1 MSVRRFVMGTTL
13 MMVLAAAG
21 VFAAPVAAH
30 DFFPQ
35 SVASGDPRPDSVV
48 LWTRVDALTDE
59 EPKALVLEVATD
71 GSFTNIV
78 ATRELSA
85 WAGNDYCVKVMVDG
99 LQSYQ
104 TYYYRFNYGGEV
116 SPLGRT
122 RTAPAPEAELP
133 IRFAVVYGQD
143 FTGRYYNPY
152 AELLN
157 QHDEDIDFVVHLG
170 DYVYET
176 TGDPSFQD
184 PTEERKVEFEDTEGA
199 IPLGSEE
206 NPFFAAASLANYRTL
221 YRTFRS
227 DEMLQQVHARWPM
240 IVIWDDHEYSNDCW
254 GATATYFSGR
264 EDEFDEQR
272 RRNAEQAFYEWI
284 PTEAGL
290 GDDGLLAV
298 DDSNLYPNSGI
309 YRDFMFGSL
318 LHLVLSDYRTFRPD
332 HLVAEDAFPGTIAV
346 DQDALIQ
353 MLSEPVFEAVKSN
366 FDPYVDM
373 DLLGAA
379 LPILRQTATLI
390 AAQVYMMEN
399 TALDTFS
406 AVRLAEDQLT
416 GNVSTTYVNA
426 LYAGAGLPPPF
437 TPEIQATLPRGI
449 SFMFIGKTA
458 MYSSTGSRLQV
469 MLDTFNLY
477 AAHRYLM
484 TGGAAQEAFGGLQ
497 NAWLQGTLLG
507 SPATWKVLA
516 NSVMM
521 TPLVIDFTNPVIAA
535 MLPPEFPDLL
545 RVRLGL
551 SAEDFNGFPQ
561 KRTELLT
568 VLGLVENAMVLSGD
582 IHASFVTDHGEG
594 VYEFTGSAISSSS
607 YAEMVQSAI
616 ASDPILG
623 QIPGLEELL
632 AHFDALLQISS
643 LDDEHV
649 SPSDILYADTD
660 VDAFVVVEATADAFE
675 VTIHE
680 ISTEHV
686 FTNFYDDP
694 DGLADLFT
702 TTTFTVQDG
711 VLTPGP

>member
-1 MSVRRFVMGTTL
+1 MRGFLRT
-13 MMVLAAAG
+13 AG
-21 VFAAPVAAH
+21 LILVICAVAGAVAAN
-30 DFFPQ
+30 DYFSQ

-48 LWTRVDALTDE
+48 LWSRIDNPDIPDAIQ
-59 EPKALVLEVATD
+59 VEVATD
-71 GSFTNIV
+71 EAFTNV
-78 ATRELSA
+78 VFTRQLTASED
-85 WAGNDYCVKVMVDG
+85 NDWCLKVRVEG
-99 LQSYQ
+99 LDAYT
-104 TYYYRFNYGGEV
+104 TYYYRFVYGTGAVMEYSAV
-116 SPLGRT
+116 GRT
-122 RTAPAPEAELP
+122 KTAPTPEMAVP
-133 IRFAVVYGQD
+133 VRFAVVYGQD

-152 AELLN
+152 FELLN

-184 PTEERKVEFEDTEGA
+184 PSEERKVEFEDLEGA
-199 IPLGSEE
+199 IHLGTEE
-206 NPFFAAASLANYRTL
+206 NPFYAAASLANYRTL

-254 GATATYFSGR
+254 GATATYSNGR

-290 GDDGLLAV
+290 GDDGLLAI

-309 YRDFMFGSL
+309 YRDFMFGSV

-346 DQDALIQ
+346 DQGGLIQ

-390 AAQVYMMEN
+390 AAGAYQMEN
-399 TALDTFS
+399 PALDTFA
-406 AVRLAEDQLT
+406 AVRLAEESLK
-416 GNVSTTYVNA
+416 GNQSTTFINA
-426 LYAGAGLPPPF
+426 LYAAGDLPPPF
-437 TPEIQATLPRGI
+437 SPEIQAMLPRGI
-449 SFMFIGKTA
+449 SYMFIGKTA

-469 MLDTFNLY
+469 ILDTFNLY

-484 TGGAAQEAFGGLQ
+484 TGGAAQEAFGGVQ

-535 MLPPEFPDLL
+535 MLPPGFPDLL

-568 VLGLVENAMVLSGD
+568 VLGLVENAVVISGD
-582 IHASFVTDHGEG
+582 IHASFVTDHGGG

-607 YAEMVQSAI
+607 YAELVGSAI

-623 QIPGLEELL
+623 QIPGMDDLL
-632 AHFDALLQISS
+632 VHFDALLQISS
-643 LDDEHV
+643 LDDELV
-649 SPSDILYADTD
+649 SPSDIVYADTD
-660 VDAFVVVEATADAFE
+660 VDAFVVIEATADAFE

-686 FTNFYDDP
+686 FTSFYDDP

-702 TTTFTVQDG
+702 ATTFTVQDG

>member
-1 MSVRRFVMGTTL
+1 MRGFLRSAGLIFVMCAVTG
-13 MMVLAAAG
+13 AA
-21 VFAAPVAAH
+21 VAH

-59 EPKALVLEVATD
+59 EPKALLLEVAND
-71 GSFTNIV
+71 AGFANIV
-78 ATRELSA
+78 VTSALSA
-85 WAGNDYCVKVMVDG
+85 WALNDYCVKVEVDG

-104 TYYYRFNYGGEV
+104 TYYYRFTYGEEV
-116 SPLGRT
+116 SPVGRT
-122 RTAPAPEAELP
+122 RTAPDPASAQAV
-133 IRFAVVYGQD
+133 RFAVVYGQD

-152 AELLN
+152 FELLN
-157 QHDEDIDFVVHLG
+157 RHDEDIDFVVHLG

-184 PTEERKVEFEDTEGA
+184 PSEERKVEFEDLEGA
-199 IPLGSEE
+199 IRLGTEE

-227 DEMLQQVHARWPM
+227 DEMLQQVHERWPM

-254 GATATYFSGR
+254 GATATYSSGR
-264 EDEFDEQR
+264 EDEFNEQR
-272 RRNAEQAFYEWI
+272 RRNAERAFYEWI

-290 GDDGLLAV
+290 GGDGLLAI

-309 YRDFMFGSL
+309 YRDFMYGSV

-332 HLVAEDAFPGTIAV
+332 HLVAEDAFPGIIAV
-346 DQDALIQ
+346 DQGGLIQ

-373 DLLGAA
+373 DLLGAV
-379 LPILRQTATLI
+379 LPILRQTTTLI
-390 AAQVYMMEN
+390 AAQAYQMEN
-399 TALDTFS
+399 HALDTFA
-406 AVRLAEDQLT
+406 AVRLAEESLK
-416 GNVSTTYVNA
+416 GNQSTTFINA
-426 LYAGAGLPPPF
+426 LFAAADLPAPF
-437 TPEIQATLPRGI
+437 SAEIQAMLPRGI
-449 SFMFIGKTA
+449 SYMFIGKTA

-469 MLDTFNLY
+469 ILDTFNLY

-484 TGGAAQEAFGGLQ
+484 TGGAAQEAFGGVQ
-497 NAWLQGTLLG
+497 NAWMQGTLLG
-507 SPATWKVLA
+507 SPASWKVLA

-521 TPLVIDFTNPVIAA
+521 TPLVIDFTNPEIAA
-535 MLPPEFPDLL
+535 LLPPGFPDLL

-561 KRTELLT
+561 KRTELIT
-568 VLGLVENAMVLSGD
+568 VLSMVENAVVLSGD
-582 IHASFVTDHGEG
+582 IHASFVTDHGGG

-607 YAEMVQSAI
+607 YAEMVGSAI

-623 QIPGLEELL
+623 QIPGMDDLL
-632 AHFDALLQISS
+632 VHFDALLQISS
-643 LDDEHV
+643 LDDELV
-649 SPSDILYADTD
+649 SPSDIVYADTD
-660 VDAFVVVEATADAFE
+660 VDAFVVIEATADAFE
-675 VTIHE
+675 VKIHE

-686 FTNFYDDP
+686 FTSFYDNP
-694 DGLADLFT
+694 EALADLFEV
-702 TTTFTVQDG
+702 TTFTVENG
-711 VLTPGP
+711 ELTQGP

>member
-1 MSVRRFVMGTTL
+1 MAV
-13 MMVLAAAG
+13 
-21 VFAAPVAAH
+21 PV
-30 DFFPQ
+30 
-35 SVASGDPRPDSVV
+35 
-48 LWTRVDALTDE
+48 
-59 EPKALVLEVATD
+59 
-71 GSFTNIV
+71 
-78 ATRELSA
+78 
-85 WAGNDYCVKVMVDG
+85 
-99 LQSYQ
+99 
-104 TYYYRFNYGGEV
+104 
-116 SPLGRT
+116 
-122 RTAPAPEAELP
+122 
-133 IRFAVVYGQD
+133 RFAVVYGQD

-152 AELLN
+152 FELLN

-184 PTEERKVEFEDTEGA
+184 PSEERKVEFEDLEGA
-199 IPLGSEE
+199 IHLGTEE
-206 NPFFAAASLANYRTL
+206 NPFYAAASLANY
-221 YRTFRS
+221 
-227 DEMLQQVHARWPM
+227 
-240 IVIWDDHEYSNDCW
+240 SN
-254 GATATYFSGR
+254 GR

-290 GDDGLLAV
+290 GDDGLLAI

-309 YRDFMFGSL
+309 YRDFMFGSV

-346 DQDALIQ
+346 DQGGLIQ

-390 AAQVYMMEN
+390 AAGAYQMEN
-399 TALDTFS
+399 PALDTFA
-406 AVRLAEDQLT
+406 AVRLAEESLK
-416 GNVSTTYVNA
+416 GNQSTTFINA
-426 LYAGAGLPPPF
+426 LYAAGDLPPPF
-437 TPEIQATLPRGI
+437 SPEIQAMLPRGI
-449 SFMFIGKTA
+449 SYMFIGKTA

-469 MLDTFNLY
+469 ILDTFNLY

-484 TGGAAQEAFGGLQ
+484 TGGAAQEAFGGVQ

-535 MLPPEFPDLL
+535 MLPPGFPDLL

-568 VLGLVENAMVLSGD
+568 VLGLVENAVVISGD
-582 IHASFVTDHGEG
+582 IHASFVTDHGGG

-607 YAEMVQSAI
+607 YAELVGSAI

-623 QIPGLEELL
+623 QIPGLDDLL
-632 AHFDALLQISS
+632 VHFDALLQISS
-643 LDDEHV
+643 LDDELV
-649 SPSDILYADTD
+649 SPSDIVYADTD
-660 VDAFVVVEATADAFE
+660 VDAFVVIEATADAFE
-675 VTIHE
+675 VKIHE
-680 ISTEHV
+680 ISTDHV
-686 FTNFYDDP
+686 FSKQPPTHSRSRSTRSRPITFSP
-694 DGLADLFT
+694 AST
-702 TTTFTVQDG
+702 TTRRRSPTSLRSPPSRSRTEC
-711 VLTPGP
+711 

>member
-1 MSVRRFVMGTTL
+1 MRGFLRTAGLILVICAVAG
-13 MMVLAAAG
+13 AAA
-21 VFAAPVAAH
+21 AN
-30 DFFPQ
+30 DYFPQ

-48 LWTRVDALTDE
+48 LWTRIDNPDIPDAIQ
-59 EPKALVLEVATD
+59 VEVATD
-71 GSFTNIV
+71 EAFTNV
-78 ATRELSA
+78 VFTRQLTASED
-85 WAGNDYCVKVMVDG
+85 NDWCLKVRVEG
-99 LQSYQ
+99 LDAYT
-104 TYYYRFNYGGEV
+104 TYYYRFVYGTGAVMEYSAV
-116 SPLGRT
+116 GRT
-122 RTAPAPEAELP
+122 KTAPTPEMAVP
-133 IRFAVVYGQD
+133 VRFAVVYGQD

-152 AELLN
+152 FELLN

-184 PTEERKVEFEDTEGA
+184 PSEERKVEFEDLEGA
-199 IPLGSEE
+199 IHLGTEE
-206 NPFFAAASLANYRTL
+206 NPFYAAASLANYRTL

-254 GATATYFSGR
+254 GATATYSNGR

-290 GDDGLLAV
+290 GDDGLLAI

-309 YRDFMFGSL
+309 YRDFMFGSV

-346 DQDALIQ
+346 DQGGLIQ

-390 AAQVYMMEN
+390 SAAAYQMEN
-399 TALDTFS
+399 PALDTFA
-406 AVRLAEDQLT
+406 AVRLAEESLK
-416 GNVSTTYVNA
+416 GNQSTTFINA
-426 LYAGAGLPPPF
+426 LYAAADLPPPF
-437 TPEIQATLPRGI
+437 SPEIQAMLPRGI
-449 SFMFIGKTA
+449 SYMFIGKTA

-469 MLDTFNLY
+469 ILDTFNLY

-484 TGGAAQEAFGGLQ
+484 TGGAAQEAFGGVQ

-535 MLPPEFPDLL
+535 MLPPGFPDLL

-568 VLGLVENAMVLSGD
+568 VLGLVENAVVISGD
-582 IHASFVTDHGEG
+582 IHASFVTDHGGG

-607 YAEMVQSAI
+607 YAELVGSAI

-623 QIPGLEELL
+623 QIPGMDDLL
-632 AHFDALLQISS
+632 VHFDALLQISS
-643 LDDEHV
+643 LDDELV
-649 SPSDILYADTD
+649 SPSDIVYADTD
-660 VDAFVVVEATADAFE
+660 VDAFVVIEATADAFE

-686 FTNFYDDP
+686 FTSFYDDP
-694 DGLADLFT
+694 EALSDLFEV
-702 TTTFTVQDG
+702 TTFTVQDG

>member
-1 MSVRRFVMGTTL
+1 MCARRCVMGTVL
-13 MMVLAAAG
+13 MA
-21 VFAAPVAAH
+21 VFAAVVVIATPVAAH

-59 EPKALVLEVATD
+59 EPKALLLEVAD
-71 GSFTNIV
+71 DAGFSNIV
-78 ATRELSA
+78 VTRELSA
-85 WAGNDYCVKVMVDG
+85 WALNDYCVKVQVGG
-99 LQSYQ
+99 LESYRN
-104 TYYYRFNYGGEV
+104 YYYRFTYDEEV
-116 SPLGRT
+116 SPAGRT
-122 RTAPAPEAELP
+122 RTAPDPASAQPV
-133 IRFAVVYGQD
+133 RFAVVYGQD

-152 AELLN
+152 LELLN
-157 QHDEDIDFVVHLG
+157 EHDEDIDFVVHLG

-184 PTEERKVEFEDTEGA
+184 PSEERKVVFEDIEGA
-199 IPLGSEE
+199 IPLGSPE
-206 NPFFAAASLANYRTL
+206 NRYYAAASLANYRTL

-227 DEMLQQVHARWPM
+227 DEMLRRMHERWPM

-254 GATATYFSGR
+254 GATATYSSGR
-264 EDEFDEQR
+264 VDEFDEQR

-290 GDDGLLAV
+290 GDDGLLTI

-318 LHLVLSDYRTFRPD
+318 VHLVLSDYRTFRPD
-332 HLVAEDAFPGTIAV
+332 HLVAEDAFPGAIAV
-346 DQDALIQ
+346 DQDGLIQ
-353 MLSEPVFEAVKSN
+353 LLSEPVFEAVKSN

-373 DLLGAA
+373 DLLGAF

-390 AAQVYMMEN
+390 ASQAYMMEN
-399 TALDTFS
+399 PALDTFA
-406 AVRLAEDQLT
+406 AVRLAEEMLE
-416 GNVSTTYVNA
+416 GNQSTSFINA
-426 LYAGAGLPPPF
+426 LYAAADLPPPF
-437 TPEIQATLPRGI
+437 TPDIQAMLPCGI
-449 SFMFIGKTA
+449 SYLYIGKTA
-458 MYSSTGSRLQV
+458 MYSSTGSRSQV

-477 AAHRYLM
+477 AAHRYLE
-484 TGGAAQEAFGGLQ
+484 TGGAAQEAFGGVQ

-507 SPATWKVLA
+507 SPATWKVLV

-535 MLPPEFPDLL
+535 MLPPDFPDLL

-561 KRTELLT
+561 KRTELITL
-568 VLGLVENAMVLSGD
+568 LGMVENAMVLSGD

-594 VYEFTGSAISSSS
+594 VYEFTGAAISSSS
-607 YAEMVQSAI
+607 YAEMVQNAI

-632 AHFDALLQISS
+632 ANFDALLQISS

-649 SPSDILYADTD
+649 SPSDIVYADTD
-660 VDAFVVVEATADAFE
+660 VDAFVVVEATADVFE
-675 VTIHE
+675 VEIHE

-686 FTNFYDDP
+686 STSFYDSP
-694 DGLADLFT
+694 DDLADLFT
-702 TTTFTVQDG
+702 TTTFTVQNG
-711 VLTPGP
+711 ELSQGP

>member
-1 MSVRRFVMGTTL
+1 LIAL
-13 MMVLAAAG
+13 MCVVAGVAAANEY
-21 VFAAPVAAH
+21 
-30 DFFPQ
+30 FPQ
-35 SVASGDPRPDSVV
+35 SVASGDPTPDSVV
-48 LWTRVDALTDE
+48 LWTRAVGPDGGIPTRVELA
-59 EPKALVLEVATD
+59 VATD
-71 GSFTNIV
+71 PDMANVVTGRVIDV
-78 ATRELSA
+78 ATEHD
-85 WAGNDYCVKVMVDG
+85 GVVKVKVDG
-99 LQSYQ
+99 LLPYHD
-104 TYYYRFNYGGEV
+104 YYYQFSFGENS
-116 SPLGRT
+116 SPIGRT
-122 RTAPAPEAELP
+122 RTAPAPGVEQP

-143 FTGRYYNPY
+143 FTGRYYNTY
-152 AELLN
+152 FELLN
-157 QHDEDIDFVVHLG
+157 EHDEDIDFVVHLG

-184 PTEERKVEFEDTEGA
+184 PTEERKVVFEDTEGA

-206 NPFFAAASLANYRTL
+206 DRFYAAASLANYRTL

-227 DEMLQQVHARWPM
+227 DEMLQQVHERWPM

-264 EDEFDEQR
+264 TDEFDEQR

-284 PTEAGL
+284 PTEKGL
-290 GDDGLLAV
+290 GEDGVLEI
-298 DDSNLYPNSGI
+298 DDSNLYPNSSI

-346 DQDALIQ
+346 DEASLAG
-353 MLSEPVFEAVKSN
+353 MLGEEAWAQARAS

-373 DLLGAA
+373 DFLGAM
-379 LPILRQTATLI
+379 LPILRQTTTMI
-390 AAQVYMMEN
+390 AAGAYQAEN
-399 TALDTFS
+399 PALDFFS
-406 AVRLAEDQLT
+406 AVRLAEEKLA
-416 GNVSTTYVNA
+416 GNVSTTFVNL
-426 LYAGAGLPPPF
+426 LYEAAGLSAPF
-437 TPEIQATLPRGI
+437 TPEVQAVLPRGL
-449 SFMFIGKTA
+449 SYLLIGKTA
-458 MYSSTGSRLQV
+458 MYSSTGSRTQL
-469 MLDTFNLY
+469 MFDTFSLY
-477 AAHRYLM
+477 AYHRYLM
-484 TGGAAQEAFGGLQ
+484 TGGAAQEAFGGVQ

-535 MLPPEFPDLL
+535 MLPPGFPDLL

-568 VLGLVENAMVLSGD
+568 VLGLVENAVVLSGD

-594 VYEFTGSAISSSS
+594 IYEFTGSAISSSS
-607 YAEMVQSAI
+607 YAEMVQEAI

-643 LDDEHV
+643 LDDERV
-649 SPSDILYADTD
+649 SPSDIVYADTD

-686 FTNFYDDP
+686 FTSFYDDP

-702 TTTFTVQDG
+702 ATTFTVQNG
-711 VLTPGP
+711 QLIPGP